1 MLQDGAAK
9 MGNEIIY
16 FLGFCVIV
24 ANFLFLFPFYIGL
37 NASTNLDK
45 SFSSI
50 DVKTYMFKI
59 DRFLIALLSIG
70 VFAVSLFVFEEGA
83 IAIVLGAIIL
93 AVFVILDYKRIYQGN
108 RNISD
113 VT

>member
-1 MLQDGAAK
+1 MLQDGVAR
-9 MGNEIIY
+9 MPNDIIY

-45 SFSSI
+45 PFSSI
-50 DVKTYMFKI
+50 DVKSYLCKR
-59 DRFLIALLSIG
+59 DRFLIALLSVG

-83 IAIVLGAIIL
+83 VAIVLGAFIL
-93 AVFVILDYKRIYQGN
+93 AAFVILDYKRIYQGN
-108 RNISD
+108 RDISD
-113 VT
+113 LT